1 MDFLLT
7 GMLVGLGGAVLAL
20 LGTLATAWPKPP
32 QAAQEASLGKLVA
45 AGPDSIRVSPEPL
58 RRALEALEAVS
69 EPVPVSPPQE
79 SRRAAVLRVVH

>member
-1 MDFLLT
+1 
-7 GMLVGLGGAVLAL
+7 MLIGLGGAALAL

-32 QAAQEASLGKLVA
+32 QASQEANLGQFVTE
-45 AGPDSIRVSPEPL
+45 GPDSIRLSPEPL

-69 EPVPVSPPQE
+69 EPVPVSLPQE